1 MALDRSSCS
10 RRGVERVRAD
20 ISLPCEEDRRRRPPA
35 AHLGRSEPCVGT
47 GDHTARTM
55 RPPPSRAGPGR
66 RRQGPLPR
74 AHTLPSGIPA
84 ARALPSPGRRA
95 LSTPARPLMAL
106 LLLVSIKQVT
116 GSLLEETTRKW
127 AQYKEKCLRDLLK
140 EPSGTV
146 CNGTFDQ
153 YVCWPHSFPG
163 NVSVPC
169 PSYLPWWREENSG
182 RAYRYCLSRGTW
194 QTQENST
201 DIWQD
206 DSECSENHSFKQNV
220 EHHALLSSLQLLYT
234 VGYSLSIVSL
244 FLALTLLLFLRKLHC
259 TRNYIHMNLFAS
271 FILRALA
278 VLVKDVV
285 FYNSYS
291 KRPDNEQEW
300 MSYVSEM
307 AASCRSAQVLLHYF
321 VGANYSWLLVEGL
334 YLRTLLEPTVLSE
347 RWLWPRYLLVGWA
360 FPVLFVVPWSIAR
373 AQLENTGCWGTN
385 RNKSI
390 WWIIRGPMLLCVM
403 VNFFIFLK
411 ILKLLISKLKAHQM
425 CFRDYK
431 YRLAKSTLVL
441 IPLLGVHEIL
451 FSFITDDQ
459 VEGFSKLI
467 RLFIQLT
474 LSSFHGLL
482 VALQYCFANGEVK
495 AELRKQWARFL
506 LAHHSG
512 CRAWV
517 LEKNFRFLGK
527 CPKKLSEGTGAGTLG
542 KVQPSSGSR
551 QLLHL
556 TVEGLGEVG
565 APPRRGH
572 AAWPRGSSLS
582 ESSEGDFTLA
592 HTMEEIL
599 EESEI

>member
-1 MALDRSSCS
+1 MRPGPSWAGS
-10 RRGVERVRAD
+10 RRRAV
-20 ISLPCEEDRRRRPPA
+20 SPLPGAHVLLTGTPA
-35 AHLGRSEPCVGT
+35 AQG
-47 GDHTARTM
+47 
-55 RPPPSRAGPGR
+55 AGPLSS
-66 RRQGPLPR
+66 PCKL
-74 AHTLPSGIPA
+74 
-84 ARALPSPGRRA
+84 ARW
-95 LSTPARPLMAL
+95 TPARPFLAL
-106 LLLVSIKQVT
+106 LLLLSIKQVT

-127 AQYKEKCLRDLLK
+127 VQYKEKCLRDLLK
-140 EPSGTV
+140 ETSGTV

-153 YVCWPHSFPG
+153 FVCWPHSTPG

-169 PSYLPWWREENSG
+169 PSYLPWWREELCLLSENSG
-182 RAYRYCLSRGTW
+182 RAYRYCLSRGAW
-194 QTQENST
+194 QTLENST

-206 DSECSENHSFKQNV
+206 NSECAEDHSFKQKV
-220 EHHALLSSLQLLYT
+220 GRRTLLSTLQLLYT

-278 VLVKDVV
+278 VLVKDVI
-285 FYNSYS
+285 FYKSYS
-291 KRPDNEQEW
+291 KKPNSEKEW
-300 MSYVSEM
+300 LSYVSEIS
-307 AASCRSAQVLLHYF
+307 ASCRSAQVLLHYF

-334 YLRTLLEPTVLSE
+334 YLRTLLEPIVFSE

-385 RNKSI
+385 RNKNI
-390 WWIIRGPMLLCVM
+390 WWIIRGPMLLCVT

-459 VEGFSKLI
+459 VEGFPRLI

-482 VALQYCFANGEVK
+482 VASQYCFANGEVK

-517 LEKNFRFLGK
+517 LGKNFRFLGK
-527 CPKKLSEGTGAGTLG
+527 CPKKLSEGTNSGSLQKARPLPGGGRLLHSTRESLGVAGT
-542 KVQPSSGSR
+542 
-551 QLLHL
+551 
-556 TVEGLGEVG
+556 
-565 APPRRGH
+565 PPRQGH

-582 ESSEGDFTLA
+582 ESSEGDFTLG
-592 HTMEEIL
+592 HTMEEIF

>member
-1 MALDRSSCS
+1 MD
-10 RRGVERVRAD
+10 
-20 ISLPCEEDRRRRPPA
+20 
-35 AHLGRSEPCVGT
+35 
-47 GDHTARTM
+47 
-55 RPPPSRAGPGR
+55 
-66 RRQGPLPR
+66 
-74 AHTLPSGIPA
+74 
-84 ARALPSPGRRA
+84 
-95 LSTPARPLMAL
+95 
-106 LLLVSIKQVT
+106 
-116 GSLLEETTRKW
+116 W
-127 AQYKEKCLRDLLK
+127 
-140 EPSGTV
+140 
-146 CNGTFDQ
+146 
-153 YVCWPHSFPG
+153 
-163 NVSVPC
+163 
-169 PSYLPWWREENSG
+169 
-182 RAYRYCLSRGTW
+182 
-194 QTQENST
+194 
-201 DIWQD
+201 
-206 DSECSENHSFKQNV
+206 V

-403 VNFFIFLK
+403 GEHHALLSSLQLLYTVGYSLSIVPPSSWLVTLLLFLLRWQPPAARRRFLLHYFGGANSSWLLVEGLYLRTLLEPTVLLKGGCAQIPALVLGCWGTNRNKSIWWIIRGPCCCGVVNFFIFLK

-431 YRLAKSTLVL
+431 YSDRCPTLRLAKSTLVL

-474 LSSFHGLL
+474 LSSFH
-482 VALQYCFANGEVK
+482 VK

-527 CPKKLSEGTGAGTLG
+527 CPKKLSEGTSAGTLG

>member
-1 MALDRSSCS
+1 MALDRGSCS

-74 AHTLPSGIPA
+74 AHALPSGIPA
-84 ARALPSPGRRA
+84 TRPLPSPGRRT
-95 LSTPARPLMAL
+95 LWTPVRPLMAL
-106 LLLVSIKQVT
+106 LLLVSIKQVA

-153 YVCWPHSFPG
+153 YVCWPHSSPG

-278 VLVKDVV
+278 VLVKDVI

-334 YLRTLLEPTVLSE
+334 YLRTLLEPIALSE
-347 RWLWPRYLLVGWA
+347 RRLWPRYLLVGWA
-360 FPVLFVVPWSIAR
+360 FPVLSVVPWSIAR
-373 AQLENTGCWGTN
+373 AQLENTGCWVTN

-542 KVQPSSGSR
+542 KAQPSSGGR

-556 TVEGLGEVG
+556 TVEGLGELG
-565 APPRRGH
+565 APPRRCH

>member
-1 MALDRSSCS
+1 
-10 RRGVERVRAD
+10 
-20 ISLPCEEDRRRRPPA
+20 
-35 AHLGRSEPCVGT
+35 
-47 GDHTARTM
+47 M

-95 LSTPARPLMAL
+95 LWTPARPLMAL

-153 YVCWPHSFPG
+153 YVCWPHSSPG

-527 CPKKLSEGTGAGTLG
+527 CPKKLSEGTSAGTLG

>member
-1 MALDRSSCS
+1 MRPELSRAGPRS
-10 RRGVERVRAD
+10 RRVGP
-20 ISLPCEEDRRRRPPA
+20 LPGAHTLPTGIPA
-35 AHLGRSEPCVGT
+35 TRGA
-47 GDHTARTM
+47 
-55 RPPPSRAGPGR
+55 RPPPSPGK
-66 RRQGPLPR
+66 
-74 AHTLPSGIPA
+74 
-84 ARALPSPGRRA
+84 RALW
-95 LSTPARPLMAL
+95 TPARPFLAL

-140 EPSGTV
+140 QTSGTV

-153 YVCWPHSFPG
+153 YVCWPHSTAG

-169 PSYLPWWREENSG
+169 PSYLPWWRKENSG
-182 RAYRYCLSRGTW
+182 RAYRYCLSQGTW
-194 QTQENST
+194 QTLENST

-206 DSECSENHSFKQNV
+206 NSECAEDHSFKQKV
-220 EHHALLSSLQLLYT
+220 EHRALLSTLQLLYT

-291 KRPDNEQEW
+291 KRPDSEKEW
-300 MSYVSEM
+300 MSYMSEVST
-307 AASCRSAQVLLHYF
+307 SCRSAQVLLHYF

-334 YLRTLLEPTVLSE
+334 YLHTLLEPIVLSE
-347 RWLWPRYLLVGWA
+347 RRLWPRYLLVGWA
-360 FPVLFVVPWSIAR
+360 FPVLFVVPWSVAR

-385 RNKSI
+385 RNKNI
-390 WWIIRGPMLLCVM
+390 WWIIRGPMLLCVT

-459 VEGFSKLI
+459 VEGFPRYI

-517 LEKNFRFLGK
+517 LGKNFRFLEK
-527 CPKKLSEGTGAGTLG
+527 CPKKLAEGTGSG
-542 KVQPSSGSR
+542 KLQKARPSPHGGR
-551 QLLHL
+551 LLHS
-556 TVEGLGEVG
+556 TAEGLGAAG
-565 APPRRGH
+565 ALPRQGH
-572 AAWPRGSSLS
+572 AAWPRGSSVS
-582 ESSEGDFTLA
+582 ESSEGDFTLV

>member
-1 MALDRSSCS
+1 MDT
-10 RRGVERVRAD
+10 
-20 ISLPCEEDRRRRPPA
+20 PA
-35 AHLGRSEPCVGT
+35 
-47 GDHTARTM
+47 TARGA
-55 RPPPSRAGPGR
+55 RPPPPSRKRSP
-66 RRQGPLPR
+66 
-74 AHTLPSGIPA
+74 PA
-84 ARALPSPGRRA
+84 
-95 LSTPARPLMAL
+95 PARPMLAL
-106 LLLVSIKQVT
+106 LVLVSIKQVT

-140 EPSGTV
+140 EPSGTF
-146 CNGTFDQ
+146 CNGTFDR
-153 YVCWPHSFPG
+153 YVCWPHSSPG

-182 RAYRYCLSRGTW
+182 RAYRYCLASGTW
-194 QTQENST
+194 QTLENST

-206 DSECSENHSFKQNV
+206 DSECSKNHSSNSNA
-220 EHHALLSSLQLLYT
+220 EHHALLSTLQLLYT

-244 FLALTLLLFLRKLHC
+244 LLALTLLLFLR
-259 TRNYIHMNLFAS
+259 
-271 FILRALA
+271 ALA
-278 VLVKDVV
+278 VLVKDAIV
-285 FYNSYS
+285 YNSYS
-291 KRPDNEQEW
+291 RRPNSDKEW
-300 MSYVSEM
+300 VSYVSEIS
-307 AASCRSAQVLLHYF
+307 ASCRSAQVLLHYF

-334 YLRTLLEPTVLSE
+334 YLHTLLEPTVLSE
-347 RWLWPRYLLVGWA
+347 RRLWPRYMLVGWA
-360 FPVLFVVPWSIAR
+360 FPVLFVVPWSMAR

-385 RNKSI
+385 KSKKI

-411 ILKLLISKLKAHQM
+411 IVKLLISKLKAHQM

-451 FSFITDDQ
+451 FSFVTDDQ

-495 AELRKQWARFL
+495 AELRKHWVRFL
-506 LAHHSG
+506 LARHLG

-527 CPKKLSEGTGAGTLG
+527 CPKKLSQADGTGTLQ
-542 KVQPSSGSR
+542 KLQTSSGGDG

-556 TVEGLGEVG
+556 SMHGLGG
-565 APPRRGH
+565 RDAQAPRGH
-572 AAWPRGSSLS
+572 TAWPRGSSVS
-582 ESSEGDFTLA
+582 ESSEGDFTLT